1 MDGVGTGA
9 GRKVGYAGRQLDPGF
24 TPVDVSHAVEAI
36 LIELAAAGI
45 DRQTVLTI
53 GRWRGTTG
61 EEGIGAV
68 AVIFMLD

>member
-24 TPVDVSHAVEAI
+24 TLLDVSHAVEAI
-36 LIELAAAGI
+36 LVELAAAGI

-53 GRWRGTTG
+53 GRWKGTTG
-61 EEGIGAV
+61 DEGIGAV